1 MAADVALRD
10 STGRRLSLDN
20 PADVPIIQN
29 FIAQTKRYGA
39 TGIGAGNGYMGDDTF
54 HIDIADSVGQGAP
67 GYWGGPLDNGTFR
80 ARNAPPWLRDIFTG

>member
-1 MAADVALRD
+1 
-10 STGRRLSLDN
+10 
-20 PADVPIIQN
+20 
-29 FIAQTKRYGA
+29 
-39 TGIGAGNGYMGDDTF
+39 MGDNTF